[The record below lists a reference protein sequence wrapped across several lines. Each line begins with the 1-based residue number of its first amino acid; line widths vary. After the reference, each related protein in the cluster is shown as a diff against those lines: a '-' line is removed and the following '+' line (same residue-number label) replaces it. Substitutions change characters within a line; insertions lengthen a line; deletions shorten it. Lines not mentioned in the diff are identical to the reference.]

1 MGKSGL
7 SLLWD
12 NLKTRYYN
20 RRFRV
25 VSVDI
30 HFNAGGGNGME
41 CYCKDTSYSKMLGRF
56 IANEFAQ
63 IGQEYHGNPIKG
75 SRNFKFLKNK
85 GTSVLIECGF
95 LDSVFDRK
103 DFDTDKELKV
113 YGEAIGKALIRYYDR
128 YK

>member
-1 MGKSGL
+1 MSKLILFYISHGYGANGDPGEVSGRFIERDLNAKVARACDAYLFKNRGKKKYKITYPERKMGKSGL

-63 IGQEYHGNPIKG
+63 IG
-75 SRNFKFLKNK
+75 
-85 GTSVLIECGF
+85 
-95 LDSVFDRK
+95 
-103 DFDTDKELKV
+103 
-113 YGEAIGKALIRYYDR
+113 
-128 YK
+128 